1 MLLQNRARLEEAKQ
15 VGLECE
21 DMARD
26 IKFNLQKQSDKL
38 ENSTLRNL
46 FGIQRDMVS
55 SNRLIKMIQSARLH
69 NRLVLY
75 GIAALLALSICFIL
89 YISLVGVK

>member
-1 MLLQNRARLEEAKQ
+1 
-15 VGLECE
+15 
-21 DMARD
+21 
-26 IKFNLQKQSDKL
+26 
-38 ENSTLRNL
+38 
-46 FGIQRDMVS
+46 MVS
-55 SNRLIKMIQSARLH
+55 SNRLIKMIESARLH